1 MFLAFAEY
9 KDQVRFSWQIW
20 CFPFSAEVL
29 LRGPVGIGFV
39 LVDCSTVAVRHFPLL
54 RMLTSLKCTLQPKL
68 QTQFAI
74 AHRFAGWLIVNKL
87 KENKLVIFWTSGF
100 IWFGQVFQSIT
111 RVDHSDAFFIYLFRR
126 QFTNHETGYIT
137 THRWQC
143 VCQAENCAR
152 KIWCNV

>member
-39 LVDCSTVAVRHFPLL
+39 LEDCSTVAVRHFPLL

-87 KENKLVIFWTSGF
+87 KENKLVIFWTSGSF
-100 IWFGQVFQSIT
+100 DSVK
-111 RVDHSDAFFIYLFRR
+111 FFKALQEWTILMRFS
-126 QFTNHETGYIT
+126 FTFSAVNSPIM
-137 THRWQC
+137 RLD
-143 VCQAENCAR
+143 
-152 KIWCNV
+152 I